1 MAIRI
6 AATSA
11 LALAAALLVT
21 PAAHAQQFFSFFEMS
36 PGQIAGM
43 LNDDGYQL
51 SGPLMRRGNVY
62 VCDVVSVT
70 GRPARLIVDAR
81 DGHVLE
87 RFAAVPH
94 RRRLADAPAAL
105 RPPRDIGDEDASG
118 SGDEDA
124 SRSDDDEDS
133 GRRQTAMGGSFN
145 APSRVYG
152 SDALFGWKPTPAPT
166 PEAASHPK
174 PRHHAS
180 RKHKE
185 PAVAKSSGVAPTA
198 SADAKS
204 SDKPS
209 DASSSV
215 AAVAPS
221 AGVTPIKPDAAPKS
235 ESKSESKPEAKPAPE
250 REQAKADPDIRPVV
264 AAPAPKPAASH
275 KKLNDL
281 PVGTLD

>member
-21 PAAHAQQFFSFFEMS
+21 PAAQAQQFFSFFEMS

-51 SGPLMRRGNVY
+51 RGPMMRRGNVY

-87 RFAAVPH
+87 RFAAVP
-94 RRRLADAPAAL
+94 RRRRFDDAPPGL
-105 RPPRDIGDEDASG
+105 RPPRDVGDDGPPRSG
-118 SGDEDA
+118 
-124 SRSDDDEDS
+124 DDEDS
-133 GRRQTAMGGSFN
+133 SSRQTAMGGDFN
-145 APSRVYG
+145 SPSRVYG
-152 SDALFGWKPTPAPT
+152 SDALFDWKSTPAPT
-166 PEAASHPK
+166 SGPAPHPK
-174 PRHHAS
+174 PRHHEHAS

-185 PAVAKSSGVAPTA
+185 PAVAKDSTAAPVA
-198 SADAKS
+198 SADAKA
-204 SDKPS
+204 SDKPA
-209 DASSSV
+209 DTSSSV

-221 AGVTPIKPDAAPKS
+221 AGAPSVKPDAAPKINAAP
-235 ESKSESKPEAKPAPE
+235 KPEAKPSSE
-250 REQAKADPDIRPVV
+250 REQAKAETPTHPAV
-264 AAPAPKPAASH
+264 APAPAPKAETTH